1 MRRFLDAMGEFF
13 MLAFTLALSISL
25 WWALFAIGNAVLG
38 ALIYLQ
44 FAGYL

>member
-1 MRRFLDAMGEFF
+1 MRRFLDAMGELI

-25 WWALFAIGNAVLG
+25 WWAVAMIGSYVMG